1 MSFTVDLPIRTF
13 EQAVEAKKFIGQCP
27 DGEERDDRLIE
38 IAALCLERLWKQFG
52 AAENYPVGRSVK
64 LILDSKRMFA
74 VNLSMNR
81 PSRPRQVDDLEHD
94 RLITWHQDVFYALL
108 TSEHIMGSMRNA
120 DLFRAAMLDRFSENG
135 TPASVPHE
143 YKCVKLGST
152 DKPLLEHLS
161 TPGHNARIAAAELR
175 RNTPITRSPKVK
187 SRI

>member
-1 MSFTVDLPIRTF
+1 MSFAVDRPIRTF
-13 EQAVEAKKFIGQCP
+13 EQAEEAKKFVGQCP
-27 DGEERDDRLIE
+27 DGAERDDRLIE
-38 IAALCLERLWKQFG
+38 IAALCLERLWSQFG
-52 AAENYPVGRSVK
+52 PTEKYPVGRSVK

-120 DLFRAAMLDRFSENG
+120 NLFRAAMLDRFSEDG
-135 TPASVPHE
+135 TSASVPHE
-143 YKCVKLGST
+143 YKCVKLGCT

-161 TPGHNARIAAAELR
+161 TPSHHARITAAELR
-175 RNTPITRSPKVK
+175 RNTPTTWSSAMRRRV
-187 SRI
+187 